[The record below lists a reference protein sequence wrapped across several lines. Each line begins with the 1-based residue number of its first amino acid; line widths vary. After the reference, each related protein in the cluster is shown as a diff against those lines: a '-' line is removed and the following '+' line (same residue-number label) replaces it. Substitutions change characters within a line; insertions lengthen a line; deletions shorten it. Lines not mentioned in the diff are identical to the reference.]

1 MQIKRIR
8 WGMIGCGEVTEVKS
22 GPAFQKA
29 ERSELVAVMRRNAEK
44 AADYARRHDI
54 PRWYDDA
61 EALIRDPAVDAVYI
75 ATPPVFHK
83 QYVLQIARAGKP
95 IYVEKPMAMNYAE
108 CLEMIAACADA
119 GVPLFVAYYRRAL
132 PRFLKIRELLS
143 ENAIGTVRAV
153 NTVFYRPPLDIDLTG
168 GPHWRVDPQIGGA
181 GYFYDLACHNIDILQ
196 FLLGD
201 IVAASGFASNQQ
213 KLYPA
218 ADAFS
223 GAYLFESGVQGTCIW
238 NFSSYNHIDRTEI
251 IGTKGRIAFSTFG
264 EEAIGLE
271 NSGGRREFSIA
282 NPMHIQQPL
291 IQTIVDELTGRGR
304 CFSTGQTGAPTNWVM
319 DRILNQP

>member
-29 ERSELVAVMRRNAEK
+29 KRSELVAVMRRNAAK

-153 NTVFYRPPLDIDLTG
+153 NTVFHR
-168 GPHWRVDPQIGGA
+168 
-181 GYFYDLACHNIDILQ
+181 
-196 FLLGD
+196 
-201 IVAASGFASNQQ
+201 
-213 KLYPA
+213 
-218 ADAFS
+218 
-223 GAYLFESGVQGTCIW
+223 
-238 NFSSYNHIDRTEI
+238 
-251 IGTKGRIAFSTFG
+251 
-264 EEAIGLE
+264 
-271 NSGGRREFSIA
+271 
-282 NPMHIQQPL
+282 L
-291 IQTIVDELTGRGR
+291 I
-304 CFSTGQTGAPTNWVM
+304 
-319 DRILNQP
+319 